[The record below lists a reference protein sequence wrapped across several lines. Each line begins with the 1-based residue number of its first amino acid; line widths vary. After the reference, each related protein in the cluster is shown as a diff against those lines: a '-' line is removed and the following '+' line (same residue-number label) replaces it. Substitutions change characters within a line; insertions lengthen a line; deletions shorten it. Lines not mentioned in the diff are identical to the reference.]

1 MTSRTDAMKI
11 VAALFLLFSLNL
23 SAAEL
28 SIERLFDSPS
38 LSGPTPQSLKISPDG
53 KLVTFLRGKQSKQ
66 FELDLW
72 AWNIASGRETLLVDS
87 ATLVSGDG
95 ELSDAEKARRER
107 LRIGQLSGIAAY
119 DFSSDGRRL
128 LFTLQ
133 GEVYVFDL
141 GDKKGVKRLTDSA
154 SQEIDPQLSP
164 GNTFAAYVRDQ
175 NLYIRPLAA
184 AEELPISSDG
194 NGAVA
199 YGMAEF
205 IAQEEMDRYTGYWF
219 SSDDSRIAYTRI
231 DESGVQLEERTEIY
245 ADGARSFKQRYPA
258 AGTANAMVQLFVR
271 DLDSGEVREMDL
283 GENKD
288 IYLAR
293 VDWFPDNRHLAVQR
307 QSRDQKTLEL
317 IKYDTLTGESQVL
330 VTETSDAWVDLHNDL
345 HFLERQ
351 DAFTWNSARSGYDH
365 LYLYSNDG
373 KLIRQ
378 LTRGEW
384 VVTADRRAESSI
396 KAVDEENG
404 FLYFTGTYTT
414 PIERHLYRV
423 SLDGSAA
430 DKPEKITTGSGWHFV
445 NMDKQGSAYL
455 DSFSS
460 PDRPPQVSLHNSD
473 GKRLAW
479 IAENPLDKTHP
490 YYEYLGG
497 HGETEFGI
505 LTAGDGQLLHYS
517 LIKPAEF
524 DPARRYPVVVVVYG
538 GPAGQRVKRSW
549 GGGFEQWLSRQG
561 YLVFALDNR
570 GTPDRGVAFETP
582 IYLKAAT
589 VEVDD
594 QLTGVE
600 FLKAL
605 EFVDPSRIGIYG
617 WSYGGYMALMCAMKT
632 DVFAAAVS
640 GAPVTDWRLYDTH
653 YTEHYMGDPRTVPEA
668 YDDASVLSYATGL
681 KTPLLVMHGMADD
694 NVLFTHSTK
703 LFELLQRENI
713 PFEMMTYP
721 GEKHGLLRNP
731 GVGVHGYGAIAA
743 FLGRHLGP
751 GKD

>member
-1 MTSRTDAMKI
+1 MKI
-11 VAALFLLFSLNL
+11 LAALFFLFSLNV

-28 SIERLFDSPS
+28 SIERLFDAPP
-38 LSGPTPQSLKISPDG
+38 LSGPTPRSLKISPDG
-53 KLVTFLRGKQSKQ
+53 KLATFLRGKQTNQ
-66 FELDLW
+66 FQLDLW
-72 AWNIASGRETLLVDS
+72 ARNIASGQEILLVDS

-95 ELSDAEKARRER
+95 ELSDEEKARRER
-107 LRIGQLSGIAAY
+107 LRIGQLSGIVDY
-119 DFSSDGRRL
+119 DFSSNGRRL

-141 GDKKGVKRLTDSA
+141 EDEKGLKRLTESA

-164 GNTFAAYVRDQ
+164 GGTYAAYVRDQ

-184 AEELPISSDG
+184 AEELSLSSDG
-194 NGAVA
+194 KGMVA
-199 YGMAEF
+199 YGTAEF

-219 SSDDSRIAYTRI
+219 SLDDSRIAYTRV
-231 DESGVQLEERTEIY
+231 DESGVRLEERTEIY
-245 ADGARSFKQRYPA
+245 ADGARTFKQRYPA
-258 AGTANAMVQLFVR
+258 AGTANAVVQLFVR

-283 GENKD
+283 GDNKD

-317 IKYDTLTGESQVL
+317 IKVDTLTGEGKVL
-330 VTETSDAWVDLHNDL
+330 LTETSDAWVDLHNDL

-351 DAFTWNSARSGYDH
+351 DAFIWNSARSGYDH

-384 VVTADRRAESSI
+384 VVTAAGRADSSI

-423 SLDGSAA
+423 TLDGSAA
-430 DKPEKITTGSGWHFV
+430 DKPEKITTESGWHSIS
-445 NMDKQGSAYL
+445 MDKQGSAYL

-460 PDRPPQVSLHNSD
+460 PDRPPRVSLHKSD
-473 GKRLAW
+473 GEQLAW
-479 IAENPLDKTHP
+479 ISENPLDKTHP
-490 YYEYLGG
+490 YYEYLSG
-497 HGETEFGI
+497 HGETEFGT
-505 LTAGDGQLLHYS
+505 LPAGDGQSMHYS
-517 LIKPAEF
+517 LIKPADF
-524 DPARRYPVVVVVYG
+524 DPARRYPVVVMVYG
-538 GPAGQRVKRSW
+538 GPAGQRVTRIW

-561 YLVFALDNR
+561 YLVFSLDNR
-570 GTPDRGVAFETP
+570 GTPDRGAAFETP

-594 QLTGVE
+594 QLAGVE
-600 FLKAL
+600 FLKGL
-605 EFVDPSRIGIYG
+605 DFVDASRIGIYG

-653 YTEHYMGDPRTVPEA
+653 YTEHYMGDPRKVPEA
-668 YDDASVLSYATGL
+668 YDAASVLSYTKQL
-681 KTPLLVMHGMADD
+681 KTPLLVIHGMADD

-703 LFELLQRENI
+703 MFELMQRENVS
-713 PFEMMTYP
+713 FEMMTYP

-731 GVGVHGYGAIAA
+731 RAGVHGYGAIAA
-743 FLGRHLGP
+743 FFARHLGP
-751 GKD
+751 DRN

>member
-1 MTSRTDAMKI
+1 MKI
-11 VAALFLLFSLNL
+11 LAALFFLFSLNL

-28 SIERLFDSPS
+28 SIARLFDAPE
-38 LSGPTPQSLKISPDG
+38 LSGPTPRSLKISPDG
-53 KLVTFLRGKQSKQ
+53 TLVTFLRGKQSNQ
-66 FELDLW
+66 FQLDLW
-72 AWNIASGRETLLVDS
+72 ARELASGKETLLVDS
-87 ATLVSGDG
+87 ASLVSGGG
-95 ELSDAEKARRER
+95 ELSDEEKARRER
-107 LRIGQLSGIAAY
+107 LRIGQLSGIVDY

-133 GEVYVFDL
+133 GEVYLFELAGKD
-141 GDKKGVKRLTDSA
+141 GAQRLTDSP

-164 GNTFAAYVRDQ
+164 GGGYAAYVRDH
-175 NLYIRPLAA
+175 NLFVRPLDSE
-184 AEELPISSDG
+184 EELPITSDG
-194 NGAVA
+194 TGTVF

-219 SSDDSRIAYTRI
+219 SGDDSRIAYTRV
-231 DESGVQLEERTEIY
+231 DESGVQVEERTEIY
-245 ADGARSFKQRYPA
+245 ADGARTYEQRYPA
-258 AGTANAMVQLFVR
+258 AGTANAVVQLFVR
-271 DLDSGEVREMDL
+271 DLASGADREMDL

-317 IKYDTLTGESQVL
+317 IKFDTLTGKSRVL
-330 VTETSDAWVDLHNDL
+330 LTETSGAWVDLHNDL
-345 HFLERQ
+345 HFLDKQ
-351 DAFTWNSARSGYDH
+351 DAFIWNSARSGYDH

-373 KLIRQ
+373 KLLRQ
-378 LTRGEW
+378 LTRGDW
-384 VVTADRRAESSI
+384 VVTADGRADSSV
-396 KAVDEENG
+396 KAVDEDRG
-404 FLYFTGTYTT
+404 VVYFTGTYTT

-423 SLDGSAA
+423 GLDGSFA
-430 DKPEKITTGSGWHFV
+430 DKPQKITSAAGWHRV
-445 NMDKQGSAYL
+445 SMDRRGSVYL

-460 PDRPPQVSLHNSD
+460 PERPPQVSLHKSD
-473 GKRLAW
+473 GERLAW
-479 IAENPLDKTHP
+479 IAENPLDQSHP
-490 YYEYLGG
+490 YYEYLPG
-497 HGETEFGI
+497 HGRTDFGT
-505 LTAGDGQLLHYS
+505 LEAADGQLLHYS
-517 LIKPAEF
+517 LIKPAAF
-524 DPARRYPVVVVVYG
+524 DPARRYPVVVMVYG
-538 GPAGQRVKRSW
+538 GPAGQSVTRSW
-549 GGGFEQWLSRQG
+549 EGGFEQWLSRQG

-570 GTPDRGVAFETP
+570 GTPDRGAVFETP

-594 QLTGVE
+594 QLAGVD
-600 FLKAL
+600 FLKGL

-653 YTEHYMGDPRTVPEA
+653 YTEHYMGDPREVPEA
-668 YDDASVLSYATGL
+668 YDSASVLSYARQL
-681 KTPLLVMHGMADD
+681 QTPLLVMHGMADD

-703 LFELLQRENI
+703 LFELLQRENL

-731 GVGVHGYGAIAA
+731 AVGVHGYGAVAG
-743 FLGRHLGP
+743 FLERHLAP
-751 GKD
+751 GGNQD

>member
-1 MTSRTDAMKI
+1 MKI
-11 VAALFLLFSLNL
+11 LAALFVLLSLNL

-28 SIERLFDSPS
+28 SIERLFDAPS

-53 KLVTFLRGKQSKQ
+53 KLVTFLRGKQTNQ
-66 FELDLW
+66 FQLDLW
-72 AWNIASGRETLLVDS
+72 TRNIASGQEALLVDS

-95 ELSDAEKARRER
+95 ELSDEEKARRER
-107 LRIGQLSGIAAY
+107 LRIGQLSGIVAY

-133 GEVYVFDL
+133 GEVYVYDL
-141 GDKKGVKRLTDSA
+141 ENEKGVKRMTDSA

-164 GNTFAAYVRDQ
+164 GGSYAAYVRDQ
-175 NLYIRPLAA
+175 NLYIRPLAG
-184 AEELPISSDG
+184 AEELPVSRDG
-194 NGAVA
+194 KGAVA

-219 SSDDSRIAYTRI
+219 APDDSRIAYTRV
-231 DESGVQLEERTEIY
+231 DESGVQVEERTEIY

-258 AGTANAMVQLFVR
+258 AGTANAVVQLFVR
-271 DLDSGEVREMDL
+271 DLASGEVREMDL

-317 IKYDTLTGESQVL
+317 IKVDTLTGEGRVL
-330 VTETSDAWVDLHNDL
+330 ITETSDAWVDLHNDL
-345 HFLERQ
+345 HFLQRQ
-351 DAFTWNSARSGYDH
+351 DAFIWNSARSGYDH

-378 LTRGEW
+378 LTGGEW
-384 VVTADRRAESSI
+384 VVTADGRADSAI

-404 FLYFTGTYTT
+404 VLYFTGTYTT

-423 SLDGSAA
+423 GLDGSGA
-430 DKPEKITTGSGWHFV
+430 DKPEQITTGSGWHSIS
-445 NMDKQGSAYL
+445 MDKQGSAYL
-455 DSFSS
+455 DSFTS
-460 PDRPPQVSLHNSD
+460 PDRPPQVSLHTSD
-473 GKRLAW
+473 GERLAW
-479 IAENPLDKTHP
+479 IAENPLDKSHP
-490 YYEYLGG
+490 YYEYLSG
-497 HGETEFGI
+497 HGATEFGT
-505 LTAGDGQLLHYS
+505 LKAGDGQPMHYS
-517 LIKPAEF
+517 LIKPADF
-524 DPARRYPVVVVVYG
+524 DPGKRYPVVVMVYG
-538 GPAGQRVKRSW
+538 GPASQRVTRTWSA
-549 GGGFEQWLSRQG
+549 GFEQWLSRQG

-570 GTPDRGVAFETP
+570 GTPDRGAAFETP

-594 QLTGVE
+594 QLAGVE
-600 FLKAL
+600 FLTGL
-605 EFVDPSRIGIYG
+605 EFVDASRIGIYG

-653 YTEHYMGDPRTVPEA
+653 YTEHYMGDPREVPEA
-668 YDDASVLSYATGL
+668 YDDASVLSYVRQL
-681 KTPLLVMHGMADD
+681 KTPLLVIHGMADD

-703 LFELLQRENI
+703 LFELLQRKNVV
-713 PFEMMTYP
+713 FEMMTYP
-721 GEKHGLLRNP
+721 GEKHGLLRSP
-731 GVGVHGYGAIAA
+731 RAGVHGYAAIAA
-743 FLGRHLGP
+743 FFDRHLGP
-751 GKD
+751 EKN